1 MTSSTRNRTNELP
14 APAQRAD
21 ELPTVGR
28 LGTAQARWNDY
39 QGTAAAD
46 AIALLGSRSLYEIA
60 DLDRRRS
67 TILGIDASLPT
78 PPEPVLVHAVDRTIE
93 PDGSARAA
101 GELGVTAFRLSPS
114 TQVDQ
119 LLHEAFERV
128 SIRLVFTMATGRALR
143 VDAHVERNRN
153 DKNGHGRALLNDRAR
168 NSPRTDRR
176 AEHAARPSCRA
187 RSTTVVQSTHKP
199 TPVRSTANRPSGPD
213 DSRRPYS
220 ELRRAPAGC
229 RDHDSVSRR
238 LRTTQ
243 NSLPSGSARTRR
255 LCSPRWPTSPQL

>member
-153 DKNGHGRALLNDRAR
+153 DKNGRTAELCSRTAHGTHLEPTVVQ
-168 NSPRTDRR
+168 STQHDRR
-176 AEHAARPSCRA
+176 AEHAQADPW
-187 RSTTVVQSTHKP
+187 
-199 TPVRSTANRPSGPD
+199 
-213 DSRRPYS
+213 S
-220 ELRRAPAGC
+220 EHGKAT
-229 RDHDSVSRR
+229 
-238 LRTTQ
+238 LRT
-243 NSLPSGSARTRR
+243 
-255 LCSPRWPTSPQL
+255 